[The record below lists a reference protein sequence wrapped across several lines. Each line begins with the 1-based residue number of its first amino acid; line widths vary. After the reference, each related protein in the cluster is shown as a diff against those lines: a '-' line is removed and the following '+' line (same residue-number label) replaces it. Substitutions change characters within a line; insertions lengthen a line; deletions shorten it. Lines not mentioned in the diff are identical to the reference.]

1 MKPKYVS
8 LSAAKSN
15 FYRLFE
21 EVRRGREVVVLRARR
36 PVVILRRIAS
46 PKSIGRS

>member
-1 MKPKYVS
+1 MRPKYIS

-15 FYRLFE
+15 FGRLFE

-36 PVVILRRIAS
+36 PVAVLRRIESA
-46 PKSIGRS
+46 KSIRRS

>member
-8 LSAAKSN
+8 LSAAKAN
-15 FYRLFE
+15 FNRLFE

-36 PVVILRRIAS
+36 PVAILRRIVS
-46 PKSIGRS
+46 SKRTRRS